1 MEKKSWV
8 CTVIIQLVLCFAL
21 YCAINMG
28 EPQTPAYRNRIR
40 HRISEIYFISVRGGF
55 RPVKQQTRLLNQIEN
70 MMYAYEVRFV
80 INISELGEDDPLSQ
94 HIIIVHLLKRFGS
107 LVNSKCRYTTIALN
121 GDGPDYFLKQF
132 NISSGRTFA
141 IIDLNT
147 GKIQDSSSGIDEHQ
161 LKQLSRKLELSNSN
175 WHIATASHALFCNQ
189 SLEQTKRNDF
199 LHQMLLK
206 HGVDAYLTGQSCDN
220 EALIQGP
227 YLTTISQGSYPPK
240 EMVNMFLLHR
250 VSPLEITT
258 YGVGFKGDIVLQ
270 STIRQR
276 GSAAM

>member
-55 RPVKQQTRLLNQIEN
+55 RPVKQQTLLLKQIEN
-70 MMYAYEVRFV
+70 MMYEYEVRFV

-94 HIIIVHLLKRFGS
+94 YATQYFNSLK
-107 LVNSKCRYTTIALN
+107 VPWYTTIALN
-121 GDGPDYFLKQF
+121 GDGDGPDYFLKQF
-132 NISSGRTFA
+132 NISSGRTLA

-147 GKIQDSSSGIDEHQ
+147 GKIQDSSSGIDELQ

-175 WHIATASHALFCNQ
+175 WHIATASHPLFCNQ

-270 STIRQR
+270 STIGKR
-276 GSAAM
+276 GSATM